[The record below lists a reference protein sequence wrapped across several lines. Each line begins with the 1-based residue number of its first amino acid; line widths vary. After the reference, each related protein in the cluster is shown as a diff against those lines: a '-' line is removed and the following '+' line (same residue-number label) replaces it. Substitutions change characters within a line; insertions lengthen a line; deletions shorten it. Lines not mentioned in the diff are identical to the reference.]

1 MQVHRHVC
9 VCVRECMRTVC
20 VCMIVDV
27 HVCIHV
33 CVHVRARVRVR
44 VRVRVRALGH
54 VGVCVVDIGRDRQ
67 NVQAKNCESARAVQ
81 NHEAVHIAS
90 RFGRT

>member
-1 MQVHRHVC
+1 
-9 VCVRECMRTVC
+9 
-20 VCMIVDV
+20 MIVDV

-44 VRVRVRALGH
+44 VRLRVRALGH

-67 NVQAKNCESARAVQ
+67 NV
-81 NHEAVHIAS
+81 
-90 RFGRT
+90 